1 MIISYDK
8 QLDGLDKYGFTR
20 SLHLLCPA
28 TSGLDL
34 EEMLGSG
41 GNVKVL
47 FNNRYGKTVIEDI
60 YTFEHGNNYDVWC
73 RETSDQEYISNYQGC
88 EKEIRDRIEE
98 IRGDI
103 EFDMGRLRDKLLY
116 LPRENAE
123 KHVHEFPELH
133 ELLTKIKDRYC
144 DLADEEFAL
153 SEYLAV
159 QAGDKSESPTE

>member
-8 QLDGLDKYGFTR
+8 VLDGLDKYKFTR

-34 EEMLGSG
+34 EDMLGSG
-41 GNVKVL
+41 GNVKIL
-47 FNNRYGKTVIEDI
+47 FNNRYGRTVIEDI

-73 RETSDQEYISNYQGC
+73 RETSDQEYISKYQGC
-88 EKEIRDRIEE
+88 EKEIRNRIEE

-103 EFDMGRLRDKLLY
+103 EFHMRRMQEKLQY

-123 KHVHEFPELH
+123 KHVYEFPELH
-133 ELLTKIKDRYC
+133 ELLATIKDLYC
-144 DLADEEFAL
+144 NLADEEFAL
-153 SEYLAV
+153 TEYLALQV
-159 QAGDKSESPTE
+159 GNKPQPPTE